1 MTPDPTA
8 APIRSAEEATRFLA
22 ENADIA
28 SIQVLL
34 TDPSG
39 VARGKS
45 LRRHELERVY
55 IHGRFLPGSI
65 LSLDITGADVEET
78 GLVWDDGDADRS
90 CFPVPGTLVRAPWH
104 GEPTAQAL
112 LTMHEL
118 DGRPS
123 PADPRHVL
131 ARVVERFAELGLTP
145 VAAVE
150 LEFYLLDRTPGAD
163 GRPQPAIS
171 PVTGRRAKD
180 LQAYW
185 LEDVDDMAPVLQ
197 EIIRACAVQGLP
209 AETLISEY
217 SPGQFEIVLRH
228 RADALRAA
236 DEAVMFKRLVRGVA
250 GRHGLD
256 GTFMAKPFAERAG
269 SGMHLHLSVQDAA
282 GGNAFAAEDPSGN
295 ALLRHAIGG
304 MAATMADCMALFAP
318 NANSYRRF
326 RRNSYAPTAPS
337 WGVNNRSVSLRVPAG
352 PAESRHVEHR
362 LAGADANPYLALAA
376 VLAGVHHGIVN
387 KLDPGAPIIGNA
399 YEQTTPSLPLGWQ
412 AALDRLG
419 QSLILKE
426 YFGARFVDIFHTIKR
441 AEAERF
447 FAQVSDLD
455 IAWYLRTA

>member
-1 MTPDPTA
+1 VAKDPATPP
-8 APIRSAEEATRFLA
+8 RNSEEATRFLA
-22 ENADIA
+22 DNPDIA
-28 SIQVLL
+28 HVQVLL
-34 TDPSG
+34 TDPCG

-55 IHGRFLPGSI
+55 AHGRYLPGSI

-123 PADPRHVL
+123 AADPRHVL
-131 ARVVERFAELGLTP
+131 ERVIDRFAQSGLTP

-150 LEFYLLDRTPGAD
+150 LEFYLLDRAAGPD
-163 GRPQPAIS
+163 GRPQPAVS

-185 LEDVDDMAPVLQ
+185 LEDVDDMAPVLGD
-197 EIIRACAVQGLP
+197 ILRACQVQGLP
-209 AETLISEY
+209 AETLIAEY

-236 DEAVMFKRLVRGVA
+236 DEAVMYKRLVRGVA
-250 GRHGLD
+250 AKHGMD
-256 GTFMAKPFAERAG
+256 ATFMAKPFAASAG
-269 SGMHLHLSVQDAA
+269 SGMHLHLSLQDGA
-282 GGNAFAAEDPSGN
+282 GANAFASDDPAG
-295 ALLRHAIGG
+295 APLLRHAIAG
-304 MAATMADCMALFAP
+304 MAATMAECMAVFAP

-326 RRNSYAPTAPS
+326 RRNSYAPMAPS

-352 PAESRHVEHR
+352 PAPSRHVEHR

-376 VLAGVHHGIVN
+376 ALAGMHHGIA
-387 KLDPGAPIIGNA
+387 KRLDPGPPISGNA
-399 YEQTTPSLPLGWQ
+399 YEQVSASLPLSWH
-412 AALDRLG
+412 AALDAFAASAL
-419 QSLILKE
+419 LKD
-426 YFGARFVDIFHTIKR
+426 YFGERFAEIFLAIKR
-441 AEAERF
+441 AEADRF
-447 FAQVSDLD
+447 FAQVSDVD
-455 IAWYLRTA
+455 FAWYMRTA